1 MFDDNNS
8 NPLLD
13 DRIEAE
19 HALIGSAFF
28 ASDETR
34 QTCGWLKP
42 EAFWLEQGR
51 QFWTRF
57 TAGEDAFEIAVSLN
71 LLADVARWGN
81 DLPSTMYGNTYA
93 RKIAEGAYLQE
104 LERLGLQIAQ
114 ASHGGNYTRAKE
126 LSEQLA
132 TLQPHAHNGARNWF
146 DVSCAF
152 IEALEADV
160 RSLPTG
166 LSLLDKAIAGLE
178 RQTES
183 VIAARPS
190 QGKSTLALQI
200 AMHAA
205 KCNRRVL
212 FISLEMSEINL
223 FARAACPLV
232 GVTWLDVRRGIV
244 PASDIARLK
253 DAAADMGSEYAP
265 NLFVYDRRATTET
278 VWELAQTH
286 RADLVF
292 VDHIRKLGD
301 RPELQEVKR
310 LGWITNRMKDMSKQL
325 NLHACM
331 LVQLNRGAD
340 ADANN
345 APELRHLRDSG
356 EIEEDA
362 DLVMMLHG
370 KPVNEFERARPT
382 RDTDLWIRKARDGVR
397 DAKVELRF
405 NLRTQ
410 TFAGRTND

>member
-1 MFDDNNS
+1 MNDENP

-13 DRIEAE
+13 ARVEAE
-19 HALIGSAFF
+19 RSLIGSAFI
-28 ASDETR
+28 APQETR

-42 EAFWLEQGR
+42 EAFWLEVGR
-51 QFWTRF
+51 QFWSRF
-57 TAGEDAFEIAVSLN
+57 IAGDDALEIAVDMN
-71 LLADVARWGN
+71 LLADVAGWGN
-81 DLPSTMYGNTYA
+81 DLPSAMYGSTYA
-93 RKIAEGAYLQE
+93 RKVAEGAHLQE
-104 LERLGLQIAQ
+104 VERLSLQIAE
-114 ASHGGNYTRAKE
+114 ASHGGNYGLAKE
-126 LSEQLA
+126 LTDRLTA
-132 TLQPHAHNGARNWF
+132 LQPHAHNGARNWF
-146 DVSCAF
+146 DVSCSF

-160 RSLPTG
+160 RSITTG
-166 LSLLDKAIAGLE
+166 IVSLDKAIAGLE

-205 KCNRRVL
+205 KCDKRVL
-212 FISLEMSEINL
+212 FVSLEMSEINL

-232 GVTWLDVRRGIV
+232 GVTWLDVRRGV
-244 PASDIARLK
+244 VSPGDIARLK
-253 DAAADMGSEYAP
+253 DAAADMGSAYAP
-265 NLFVYDRRATTET
+265 NLFVYDKRATTET

-292 VDHIRKLGD
+292 VDHLRKLGD
-301 RPELQEVKR
+301 RPELSEVKR
-310 LGWITNRMKDMSKQL
+310 LGWITNRTKDMAKQL

-370 KPVNEFERARPT
+370 KPVNEIERAKPT

-410 TFAGRTND
+410 AFAGRAND

>member
-1 MFDDNNS
+1 MVMNDN

-13 DRIEAE
+13 QRLAAE
-19 HALIGSAFF
+19 RALIGNAFI
-28 ASDETR
+28 APAETR

-42 EAFWLEQGR
+42 ESFWLEQAAT
-51 QFWTRF
+51 FWRRF
-57 TAGEDAFEIAVSLN
+57 IAGEDAFEIAVGMN
-71 LLADVARWGN
+71 IVADVAKWGN
-81 DLPSTMYGNTYA
+81 DLPSSMFANTFA
-93 RKIAEGAYLQE
+93 RRIAEGAYMQE
-104 LERLGLQIAQ
+104 VERLGLLAAQ
-114 ASHGGNYTRAKE
+114 AAHNGNYDKAKE
-126 LSEQLA
+126 IAEQL
-132 TLQPHAHNGARNWF
+132 TTMQPHAHHGARDWF
-146 DVSCAF
+146 TVACSF
-152 IEALEADV
+152 IEALESDV

-166 LSLLDKAIAGLE
+166 ITALDLAIAGLE

-205 KCNRRVL
+205 KQGAHVL
-212 FISLEMSEINL
+212 FVSLEMSETNL

-232 GVTWLDVRRGIV
+232 GVTWLDVRRGTV
-244 PASDIARLK
+244 KPADIERLK
-253 DAAADMGSEYAP
+253 DAASSLGSEYAP
-265 NLFVYDRRATTET
+265 SLSVYDKRATTET
-278 VWELAQTH
+278 VWELAQSH
-286 RADLVF
+286 HADLVF
-292 VDHIRKLGD
+292 VDHIRKLAD
-301 RPELQEVKR
+301 RLELQEVKR
-310 LGWITNRMKDMSKQL
+310 LGWITNRAKDMAKQL

-370 KPVNEFERARPT
+370 LPVNEIQRQQPT

-397 DAKVELRF
+397 DARVALRF

-410 TFAGRTND
+410 KFAGRRND